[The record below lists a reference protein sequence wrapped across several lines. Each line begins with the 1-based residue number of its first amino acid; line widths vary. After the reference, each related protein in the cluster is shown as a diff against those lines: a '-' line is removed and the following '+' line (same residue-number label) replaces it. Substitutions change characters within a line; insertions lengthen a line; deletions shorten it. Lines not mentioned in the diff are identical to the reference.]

1 MANSKTGLNF
11 YTIDTDRYQDI
22 RIKRLKKD
30 NGCDGLAVYDYILC
44 EIYRV
49 RGYFLEWDESS
60 AFDVAEY
67 FGLKETKVQ
76 GIVQFCA
83 SVGLFDKALLS
94 RGIITSASIQQRY
107 LTMCSRAKRTG
118 VEINPDYSLIDN
130 SRNLPD
136 SSRSLPDS
144 SVRMCDSSR
153 SLQESKVKER
163 KEKESKTPPL
173 YAHTRTEDS
182 QQPQG
187 GRDIF
192 SSFLSSKA
200 DIHTL
205 ASLVSEEDYWEAMR
219 LSSWGAPDNMATQ
232 TILQWIDMQKQGT
245 ADHFYLTIQMLQ
257 RLEERGQLKPRCS
270 DRFLWRAQVA
280 IHTAKGVFTQPQSR
294 ELLDLSKQ
302 HPESFIAAVNE
313 WKKNRAKIN
322 APYNF
327 IKSRLL
333 QG

>member
-49 RGYFLEWDESS
+49 RGYFFEWDESS

-118 VEINPDYSLIDN
+118 VEINPDYSLIEN

-136 SSRSLPDS
+136 SSRSLPNS

-153 SLQESKVKER
+153 SLPQSKVKESKVKER
-163 KEKESKTPPL
+163 KTPPQ
-173 YAHTRTEDS
+173 YAHTRIEDS
-182 QQPQG
+182 PQG
-187 GRDIF
+187 GGDIF
-192 SSFLSSKA
+192 SSSLSPKE
-200 DIHTL
+200 DIHSL
-205 ASLVSEEDYWEAMR
+205 AALVSEDDYWEAMR
-219 LSSWGAPDNMATQ
+219 LSSRGAPDNMATQ
-232 TILQWIDMQKQGT
+232 TILQWMNMKKQGT
-245 ADHFYLTIQMLQ
+245 ADHFYITIQMLQ
-257 RLEERGQLKPRCS
+257 RLEERGQLETRCP

-280 IHTAKGVFTQPQSR
+280 VHTARGVFTQPQSR
-294 ELLDLSKQ
+294 ELLELSKQ

-313 WKKNRAKIN
+313 WKKNKAKIN

-327 IKSRLL
+327 IKSRLT
-333 QG
+333 Q

>member
-11 YTIDTDRYQDI
+11 FTIDTDRYQDI

-83 SVGLFDKALLS
+83 SVGLFDKALLG

-107 LTMCSRAKRTG
+107 LTMCSRANRKG
-118 VEINPDYSLIDN
+118 VTILPEYNLLKEDISLKK
-130 SRNLPD
+130 SQTSL
-136 SSRSLPDS
+136 SLPDS
-144 SVRMCDSSR
+144 SL
-153 SLQESKVKER
+153 SLPQSKVKES
-163 KEKESKTPPL
+163 KVKESKTPPQ

-182 QQPQG
+182 PQSLG
-187 GRDIF
+187 GGDFSF
-192 SSFLSSKA
+192 SSSTGRPA
-200 DIHTL
+200 ANIQEL
-205 ASLVSEEDYWEAMR
+205 ASLVPQDDYWEAMR
-219 LSSWGAPDNMATQ
+219 LSSWGAPGNIATQ
-232 TILQWIDMQKQGT
+232 TILQWIDMHRQGT
-245 ADHFYLTIQMLQ
+245 ADHFYLVLQALQ
-257 RLEERGQLKPRCS
+257 RLEDNGQLITRCP
-270 DRFLWRAQVA
+270 DRFLWRAQIV
-280 IHTAKGVFTQPQSR
+280 IHTSKGTFTDPQKQ
-294 ELLDLSKQ
+294 ELLTLSKQ
-302 HPESFIAAVNE
+302 HPESFTAAVNE
-313 WKKNRAKIN
+313 WSKNRAKIN

-327 IKSRLL
+327 IKSRVSPSL
-333 QG
+333 

>member
-1 MANSKTGLNF
+1 MANPKTGLNF

-30 NGCDGLAVYDYILC
+30 NGCDGIAVYDYILC

-83 SVGLFDKALLS
+83 AVGLFDKALLS

-118 VEINPDYSLIDN
+118 VEINPEYSLIGN
-130 SRNLPD
+130 
-136 SSRSLPDS
+136 SRSLPDS
-144 SVRMCDSSR
+144 SVSLPDSSV
-153 SLQESKVKER
+153 SLPQSKVKESKVKES
-163 KEKESKTPPL
+163 KEKESKTPPQ
-173 YAHTRTEDS
+173 YAHTREE
-182 QQPQG
+182 G
-187 GRDIF
+187 GGGIF
-192 SSFLSSKA
+192 SSSSLPIAPA
-200 DIHTL
+200 DIKELSTL
-205 ASLVSEEDYWEAMR
+205 VPQDDYWEAMR

-232 TILQWIDMQKQGT
+232 TILQWIDMKKKGI
-245 ADHFYLTIQMLQ
+245 ADHFYLTIQTLQ
-257 RLEERGQLKPRCS
+257 RLEERGKLHTRCP
-270 DRFLWRAQVA
+270 DRFLWRAQVL
-280 IHTAKGVFTQPQSR
+280 IHTSHGTFTDDQKS
-294 ELLDLSKQ
+294 ELLTISKQ
-302 HPESFIAAVNE
+302 HPESFTAAVNE
-313 WKKNRAKIN
+313 WNKNRTKIN

-327 IKSRLL
+327 IKSRLTH
-333 QG
+333 